1 MTPEERARVVCDEYE
16 PRMRRHPGAHL
27 IVLEQL
33 IAQALRDYGNDK
45 VEKAAVIAET
55 SDDFRSATGR
65 RIRALK
71 DTPQDKPGIRQ

>member
-1 MTPEERARVVCDEYE
+1 MIPEERALAVYDAALGMPQKFYDTA
-16 PRMRRHPGAHL
+16 PIIGM
-27 IVLEQL
+27 
-33 IAQALRDYGNDK
+33 IAQALRDHGNEK

-71 DTPQDKPGIRQ
+71 DTPQDKPEAG